1 MAGPRVALFV
11 PCVVDQLAP
20 QVGLACLEL
29 LEGLGVEVDFPPE
42 QTCCGQ
48 PFLTAG
54 EPERARRL
62 ASRCVGVFRGYEH
75 VVAPSGSCVAMLRLH
90 YPRLLGDAAGDLPV
104 RSLELCEFVTGVL
117 GLTSLPGRFPHRVG
131 LHPSCHALRGLR
143 LGAASERMQ
152 ARPDPVRTLLQGL
165 EGLELVAPSR
175 PDECCG
181 FGGSFALDEAAV
193 SCAMGR
199 DRLCAHRDAGAEIVA
214 STDVS
219 CLLHL
224 DGLARRE
231 GLALRMLHV
240 AEILAQGVRDGRGAP

>member
-1 MAGPRVALFV
+1 MPAPRVALFV

-29 LEGLGVEVDFPPE
+29 LEGLGVEVDFPPA

-62 ASRCVGVFRGYEH
+62 ARRCVGVFRGYAH

-90 YPRLLGDAAGDLPV
+90 YPGLLGDAAGDLPA
-104 RSLELCEFVTGVL
+104 RSLELCEFLTGVL
-117 GLTSLPGRFPHRVG
+117 GVTSLPGRFPHRVG

-152 ARPDPVRTLLQGL
+152 ARPDPVRALLGSL
-165 EGLELVAPSR
+165 EGIELVAPSR

-181 FGGSFALDEAAV
+181 FGGSFALDEAEV

-199 DRLCAHRDAGAEIVA
+199 DRLRAHRDAGAEVIA

-231 GLALRMLHV
+231 GLPLRLLHV
-240 AEILAQGVRDGRGAP
+240 AEILAQGVRDARGGP